1 MLYYICRWE
10 IKLLTDTNYNHPHN
24 LINKTG
30 TPVSGFTKELK
41 MKLMYGVN
49 AVKSISKDEEGVWSF
64 SYAGNGMLA
73 CMNEAYMEELGSG
86 MSKRVVVSIPLF
98 SSTKNMT
105 FSDVDK
111 AFQYINKFIIANDTT
126 PRHSAN

>member
-1 MLYYICRWE
+1 
-10 IKLLTDTNYNHPHN
+10 
-24 LINKTG
+24 
-30 TPVSGFTKELK
+30 

-49 AVKSISKDEEGVWSF
+49 AVKDTNTSWSF
-64 SYAGNGMLA
+64 SYAGSGMLA

-98 SSTKNMT
+98 SSTKNMM

-111 AFQYINKFIIANDTT
+111 AFQYLNKFIIANDTT

>member
-1 MLYYICRWE
+1 MLYYRCWWG
-10 IKLLTDTNYNHPHN
+10 IKLLNDTNNSYQHN
-24 LINKTG
+24 LFNKSG
-30 TPVSGFTKELK
+30 TPDSGFSKETK

-49 AVKSISKDEEGVWSF
+49 AVKSSSKGEEGVWSF

-98 SSTKNMT
+98 SSTKNAVFAST
-105 FSDVDK
+105 DQ